1 VTLKEYDVTS
11 PAERMFEGAVE
22 LGRIIA
28 AQRAADRQATRDA
41 RNARRRRRYAA
52 TKHMRPAKAA
62 TVPPA
67 PNGDSDYE
75 PECRCHIVPMPP
87 CSYCE
92 SGFAEEQ

>member
-1 VTLKEYDVTS
+1 MTS
-11 PAERMFEGAVE
+11 PAERMFEGAAE

-28 AQRAADRQATRDA
+28 AQRAADRQATKDA

-52 TKHMRPAKAA
+52 TKHLRPAAA
-62 TVPPA
+62 A
-67 PNGDSDYE
+67 AASALDDEDADYE